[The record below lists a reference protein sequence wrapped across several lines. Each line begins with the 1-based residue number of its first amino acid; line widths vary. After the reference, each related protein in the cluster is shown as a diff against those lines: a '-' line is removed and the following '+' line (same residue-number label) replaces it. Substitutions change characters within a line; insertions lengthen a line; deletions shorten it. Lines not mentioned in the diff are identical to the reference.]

1 MPKTYTTV
9 SGDEWD
15 MIAKRELGGER
26 YAGAL
31 MAANPAYIN
40 TAIFSAGVRLVIPD
54 IKEAIPA
61 TLPPWKRGKS

>member
-1 MPKTYTTV
+1 
-9 SGDEWD
+9 